1 VVIWYILWS
10 FGTFCGHWVYFVVIW
25 YILWSFGIFPA
36 LAAVCVRGAFY
47 QNVLIRFDATLA
59 EEGHFL
65 QESIVAAAGRL
76 LEHLHLAIQV
86 AQVRGANLLR
96 TKHTYTCRE

>member
-1 VVIWYILWS
+1 VVI
-10 FGTFCGHWVYFVVIW
+10 G
-25 YILWSFGIFPA
+25 YILWSFGIFYGRLVFFPFWYIA